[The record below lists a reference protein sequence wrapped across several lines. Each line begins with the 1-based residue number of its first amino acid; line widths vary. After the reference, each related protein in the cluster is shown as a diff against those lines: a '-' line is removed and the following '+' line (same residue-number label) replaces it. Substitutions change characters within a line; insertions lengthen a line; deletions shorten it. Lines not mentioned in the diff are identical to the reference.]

1 MQAVYL
7 GNDAATLFDVYG
19 PRQRERIVQLVG
31 MEPPVLTTREQV
43 AQGGRD
49 AEVAFCTWGNLQLTE
64 AEIASWLPN
73 LKAVFYAAGSVQGF
87 ARPYFSRGVRIFSA
101 WHANAV
107 PVAEY
112 TFAQILLATKGFF
125 QVQPLTHK
133 NRGAAR
139 KLFEA
144 YPGNY
149 GVRVGLLGCGA
160 IGRLVAEMLRST
172 ALEVLV
178 FDPFLPQAEADEL
191 GVRLA
196 TMEEIFATC
205 IVVSNHLANLP
216 ATQGIIQRGHFT
228 SMLPYATFINTG
240 RGAQLNEQDLYDAL
254 VQDPTRTALL
264 DVLIDEQGTDENPL
278 NRLHNCF
285 ITPHIAGSSGLEK
298 QRMAD
303 YMADAFIQYE
313 RGETCPY
320 EVSLKMLDTM
330 A

>member
-1 MQAVYL
+1 MQTVYL
-7 GNDAATLFDVYG
+7 GNDTETLFDVYG
-19 PRQRERIVQLVG
+19 PRQRARIAQLVG
-31 MEPPVLTTREQV
+31 MEPPVLSTKEQV

-49 AEVAFCTWGNLQLTE
+49 AEIAFCTWGNLRLSE
-64 AEIASWLPN
+64 EEIASWLPN

-87 ARPYFSRGVRIFSA
+87 ARPYFARGVRIFSA

-112 TFAQILLATKGFF
+112 TFAQVLLATKGFF
-125 QVQPLTHK
+125 QVQPLTRK
-133 NRGAAR
+133 SRSEAR
-139 KLFEA
+139 RLFEE

-149 GVRVGLLGCGA
+149 GVKVGLLGCGA
-160 IGRLVAEMLRST
+160 IGRLVAEMLRGT
-172 ALEVLV
+172 ALDVLV
-178 FDPFLPQAEADEL
+178 FDPFLPQAEADKL

-196 TMEEIFATC
+196 SMEEIFSTC

-216 ATQGIIQRGHFT
+216 ATQGIIQRGHFM
-228 SMLPYATFINTG
+228 SMPPYATFINTG

-264 DVLIDEQGTDENPL
+264 DVLIDEPAMDQNPL
-278 NRLHNCF
+278 NRLGNCF

-303 YMADAFIQYE
+303 YMADAFIRYE
-313 RGETCPY
+313 KGETCPY
-320 EVSLKMLDTM
+320 EVSLKMLETM